1 MAQDY
6 VVNYQINVNNQKALD
21 AIRQFSQAA
30 QQMEGLVRR
39 FDSITKGIGKVNSA
53 LASLRSKPITINI
66 DTQKAQANVETLRK
80 TLHQLNREINTFNRK
95 TTTAKANTGNAQ
107 KSLDA
112 LLKKINQI
120 KANGKLVITA
130 SAAGASGVVGG
141 SSRGTTTGAII
152 RSGGSSRNLY
162 PTNRSVLGPM
172 YYGQGT
178 SVAAEMVKYNR
189 NLLKT

>member
-95 TTTAKANTGNAQ
+95 TTTAKANTTE
-107 KSLDA
+107 SW
-112 LLKKINQI
+112 LL
-120 KANGKLVITA
+120 L
-130 SAAGASGVVGG
+130 
-141 SSRGTTTGAII
+141 
-152 RSGGSSRNLY
+152 
-162 PTNRSVLGPM
+162 PVLL
-172 YYGQGT
+172 
-178 SVAAEMVKYNR
+178 EH
-189 NLLKT
+189 LEL